1 MKSNQATTLPRGPL
15 NGIRVLDI
23 GNFLA
28 APFCATVLAEFGAEV
43 IKAEKPGEGDP
54 LRRFGTMTE
63 LGDTMVWLSESRNKK
78 CITLDLRTP
87 RGREICLDLAA
98 RCDIV
103 VENFRP
109 GVLEG
114 WSLGYEQFKA
124 VNPDVVMVRISGYGQ
139 TGPYRGRPGF
149 ARVAH
154 AFSGL
159 VHLAG
164 EPGRPPVMPG
174 STSLADY
181 MAGVWGALGALMAL
195 RERDASGCGQVI
207 DIGLYEAIF
216 RFLDE
221 IAPAYDTSGFIRDRL
236 GADTINI
243 VPHSHYGTGDD
254 KWVAIACSNDK
265 MFYRLAEAMQAPELI
280 TDPRYRLMGDR
291 LARREEVN
299 GLVSAWTRGL
309 PADQILRACDDKGV
323 PCSLIYS
330 IKDIFEDPQYAA
342 RENILR
348 MAGGRMPGFVVPNVV
363 PKLSETPGGVAW
375 LGPALG
381 AHNDEIYRDL
391 LGLSPQAI
399 EQLRADEVI

>member
-1 MKSNQATTLPRGPL
+1 MPEGPL
-15 NGIRVLDI
+15 HGMRVLDI

-43 IKAEKPGEGDP
+43 IKAEQPGVGDP

-63 LGDTMVWLSESRNKK
+63 AGDTMVWLSEARNKK
-78 CITLDLRTP
+78 SITLDLRTP
-87 RGREICLDLAA
+87 RGREICLELAS
-98 RCDIV
+98 RCDVV

-114 WSLGYEQFKA
+114 WDLGYERLKA
-124 VNPDVVMVRISGYGQ
+124 VKPDIVMVRISGYGQ
-139 TGPYRGRPGF
+139 TGPYRNRPGF

-195 RERDASGCGQVI
+195 RERDVSGRGQYV
-207 DIGLYEAIF
+207 DVALYEAIF

-221 IAPAYDTSGFIRDRL
+221 IAPAYEMKGFVRERL

-243 VPHSHYGTGDD
+243 VPHSHYGTRDG

-265 MFYRLAEAMQAPELI
+265 MFYRLTEAMRQPELAA
-280 TDPRYRLMGDR
+280 DPRYKLMADR

-299 GLVSAWTRGL
+299 AIVSAWSNSL
-309 PADQILRACDDKGV
+309 SADDLLRACEQSEV
-323 PCSLIYS
+323 PCSLIYD

-348 MAGGRMPGFVVPNVV
+348 MAGGRMPGFVLPNVV
-363 PKLSETPGGVAW
+363 PKLSETPGRVGWV
-375 LGPALG
+375 GPALG
-381 AHNDEIYRDL
+381 AHNEEIYGEL
-391 LGLSPQAI
+391 LGMSPHVI
-399 EQLRADEVI
+399 EQLRADKVI

>member
-1 MKSNQATTLPRGPL
+1 MPQGPL
-15 NGIRVLDI
+15 HGMRVLDI

-43 IKAEKPGEGDP
+43 IKAEQPGVGDP

-63 LGDTMVWLSESRNKK
+63 AGDTMVWLSEARNKK
-78 CITLDLRTP
+78 SITLDLRTP
-87 RGREICLDLAA
+87 RGREICLELAA
-98 RCDIV
+98 RCDVV

-114 WSLGYEQFKA
+114 WGLGYERFKA
-124 VNPDVVMVRISGYGQ
+124 VKPDIVMVRISGYGQ
-139 TGPYRGRPGF
+139 TGPYRNRPGF

-195 RERDASGCGQVI
+195 RERDVSGRGQYV
-207 DIGLYEAIF
+207 DVALYEAIF

-221 IAPAYDTSGFIRDRL
+221 IAPAYDMKGFVRERL

-243 VPHSHYGTGDD
+243 VPHSHYGTRDG

-265 MFYRLAEAMQAPELI
+265 MFYRLTEAMRQPELAG
-280 TDPRYRLMGDR
+280 DPRYQLMADR

-299 GLVSAWTRGL
+299 AIVSAWSNSL
-309 PADQILRACDDKGV
+309 SADDVLRACEEAEV
-323 PCSLIYS
+323 PCSLIYD

-348 MAGGRMPGFVVPNVV
+348 IAGGRMPAFVLPNVV
-363 PKLSETPGGVAW
+363 PKLSETPGQVSW
-375 LGPALG
+375 VGPALG
-381 AHNDEIYRDL
+381 AHNDEIYREL
-391 LGLSPQAI
+391 LGMSPQVI
-399 EQLRADEVI
+399 EQLRADKVI

>member
-1 MKSNQATTLPRGPL
+1 MPQGPL
-15 NGIRVLDI
+15 HGMRVLDI

-28 APFCATVLAEFGAEV
+28 GPFCATVLAEFGAEV
-43 IKAEKPGEGDP
+43 IKAEQPGVGDP

-63 LGDTMVWLSESRNKK
+63 LGDTMVWLSEGRNKK
-78 CITLDLRTP
+78 SITLDLRTP
-87 RGREICLDLAA
+87 RGQEICLELAS
-98 RCDIV
+98 RCDVV

-114 WSLGYEQFKA
+114 WDLGYERFKA
-124 VNPDVVMVRISGYGQ
+124 VKPGLVMVRISGYGQ
-139 TGPYRGRPGF
+139 TGPYRHRPGF

-195 RERDASGCGQVI
+195 RERDVSGRGQYV
-207 DIGLYEAIF
+207 DVGLYEAIF

-221 IAPAYDTSGFIRDRL
+221 IAPAYDMKGFVRERL

-243 VPHSHYGTGDD
+243 VPHSHYGTRDG

-265 MFYRLAEAMQAPELI
+265 MFYRLTEAMRQPELAA
-280 TDPRYRLMGDR
+280 DPRYRLMADR

-299 GLVSAWTRGL
+299 AIVSTWSSSLSAE
-309 PADQILRACDDKGV
+309 DVLRACEDAEV

-348 MAGGRMPGFVVPNVV
+348 MAAGRMPGFVLPNVV
-363 PKLSETPGGVAW
+363 PKLSETPGEVAW
-375 LGPALG
+375 VGPALG
-381 AHNDEIYRDL
+381 AHNEEIYREL
-391 LGLSPQAI
+391 LGMSPQVI
-399 EQLRADEVI
+399 DELRADKVI

>member
-1 MKSNQATTLPRGPL
+1 MTQGPL
-15 NGIRVLDI
+15 RGIRVLDI

-28 APFCATVLAEFGAEV
+28 APFCATVLGEFGAEV
-43 IKAEKPGEGDP
+43 IKVEQPGVGDP

-63 LGDTMVWLSESRNKK
+63 VGDTMVWLSESRNKK

-114 WSLGYEQFKA
+114 WNLGYDQFKA
-124 VNPDVVMVRISGYGQ
+124 ANPRLVMVRISGYGQ
-139 TGPYRGRPGF
+139 TGPYRLRPGF

-154 AFSGL
+154 GFSGL
-159 VHLAG
+159 ANLAG
-164 EPGRPPVMPG
+164 EPGRQPVMPG

-181 MAGVWGALGALMAL
+181 IAGMWGALGAMMAL
-195 RERDASGCGQVI
+195 RERDQNGRGQYI

-216 RFLDE
+216 RLLDE
-221 IAPAYDTSGFIRDRL
+221 IAPAFDTSGFIRERL

-243 VPHSHYGTGDD
+243 VPHSHYGTRDG

-265 MFYRLAEAMQAPELI
+265 MFYRLAEAMEAPELI

-299 GLVSAWTRGL
+299 GIVSAWTHSL
-309 PADQILRACDDKGV
+309 QAEEILRVCNEQSV

-348 MAGGRMPGFVVPNVV
+348 MVGGRMPGFVVPNVV
-363 PKLSETPGGVAW
+363 PKLSETPGEVAW

-381 AHNDEIYRDL
+381 AHNDEIYGEL
-391 LGLSPQAI
+391 LGMSAQDI
-399 EQLRADEVI
+399 DQLRSDQVI